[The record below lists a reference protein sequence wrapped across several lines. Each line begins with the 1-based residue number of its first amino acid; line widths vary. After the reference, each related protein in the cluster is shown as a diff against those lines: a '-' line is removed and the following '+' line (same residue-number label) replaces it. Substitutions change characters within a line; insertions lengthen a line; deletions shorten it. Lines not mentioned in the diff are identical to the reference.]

1 MNINISNEQSTEEYF
16 LKIETLDLSVE
27 SLSKEDFSNQLVMA
41 ALIKMI
47 NDINTEEEFLI
58 KDIGEI
64 DIDDST
70 IHFKLKLEEY
80 YPKTVEFLEVLLF
93 LDLIKM
99 KLEDNLSEEYRVTFL
114 NVNMKK
120 FEEDFKNL
128 TKSVKSYF
136 KFEI

>member
-27 SLSKEDFSNQLVMA
+27 SLSKEDFSNQPVIA

-80 YPKTVEFLEVLLF
+80 YPETVEFLEVLLF